1 MKTNLLLTSLTA
13 LMLSPVL
20 TFGQNNVGIGTN
32 TPDPSAVVDMTAT
45 DKGMLVPRVTT
56 VQRTG
61 ITAPAEGLLV
71 YDTDFECFFYYKLS
85 TGWVNLCDGII
96 GPSGPTGPAGA
107 DGATGPQGP
116 IGLTGATGPAGPAG
130 PAGANGVD
138 GATGPQGPTGLT
150 GATGP
155 AGPAGANGVDGATGP
170 QGPIGLTGATGPAGP
185 AGANGVD
192 GATGPQGPIGL
203 TGATGPAGPAGPT
216 WNIVSD
222 NFNSTGNLVIATDQ
236 PSSITSTNA
245 AWLCAVSAATTNAN
259 TGLRYI
265 GTSTNQHMDFSTN
278 SITRGRLSNLG
289 EFFIG
294 TTNTILAGDLM
305 NGVGNVTF
313 PWAVNGYTN
322 FNGGGTYGSVN
333 GGATVFGGV
342 QGEYL
347 GTNIGGAGVRGI
359 SSNSSNGVNGQEVS
373 YIGWG
378 VRADGDIG
386 TTGNFFL
393 ISDGRLKKNI
403 TPISSALDKILRL
416 KGVEYDYDTEKYNKY
431 TLNPR
436 HQVGFIAQEIEQI
449 IPEAV
454 TEKMLTTTNLSR
466 RDGGEDIE
474 EMKIKVVNVDAV
486 IPVLVEAIK
495 EQQKLIE
502 DLQKRII
509 QLEEK

>member
-107 DGATGPQGP
+107 
-116 IGLTGATGPAGPAG
+116 
-130 PAGANGVD
+130 
-138 GATGPQGPTGLT
+138 
-150 GATGP
+150 
-155 AGPAGANGVDGATGP
+155 DGATGP